1 MQPLEK
7 ITQTMPKGRDL
18 KHHPLDQRLITKI
31 TTFVQLLTIHM
42 VAFRKDK
49 LLKFTNLNSTIQQQI
64 HLLIKKTQIDTIHH
78 KYSQLN
84 TETVKAEAV

>member
-1 MQPLEK
+1 
-7 ITQTMPKGRDL
+7 
-18 KHHPLDQRLITKI
+18 
-31 TTFVQLLTIHM
+31 M

-64 HLLIKKTQIDTIHH
+64 LLLIKKTQIDTIHH

-84 TETVKAEAV
+84 TETIKAEAV